1 MQSDIYSV
9 TRLNTEIKGML
20 ESNPVFRNV
29 FVQGEI
35 SNYKAHS
42 SGHHYMTLK
51 DDGAAINAV
60 LFRSD
65 AVRLRFRPENGMKVI
80 ARGRVSSFPKSGQVQ
95 LYLADMMP
103 DGAGALHLAFEQLK
117 QRLQAEGLFAQA
129 HKRILPRMPETI
141 ALVTSPT
148 GAAVHDMLRI
158 LARRWPLARIQLYPA
173 LVQGADAAADLR
185 RALRLANTQGQ
196 ADVIIIGR
204 GGGSLE
210 DLWAFNDEGLARDIY
225 ASSIPVVSAVGH
237 EPDVTISDFVADLRA
252 PTPSGAAE
260 LVTPDGTDV
269 RAFLLQSDA
278 VLGRG
283 LARAIERSRKQFAGM
298 QERFALRTPQ
308 HAIVDKRMLLAHQ
321 VERLLLRSPQYTI
334 ARKRERL
341 SMLSEQV
348 HKLSF
353 EQIENRRSR
362 LARGVTALD
371 ALSPLKVLTRGYAV
385 ALDKQG
391 TAVRDS
397 ASLHIGDTLQVR
409 FAQGEALCRVE
420 ETREDQWQKK

>member
-1 MQSDIYSV
+1 MQSEIYSV

-20 ESNPVFRNV
+20 ESNPAFRNV

-35 SNYKAHS
+35 SNYKAHP

-51 DDGAAINAV
+51 DDDAAIQAV

-65 AVRLRFRPENGMKVI
+65 AARLRFRPENGMKVI

-117 QRLQAEGLFAQA
+117 QRLQAEGLFEQA
-129 HKRILPRMPETI
+129 HKRTLPRMPETI
-141 ALVTSPT
+141 ALITSPT

-158 LARRWPLARIQLYPA
+158 LARRWPLAQVQIYPA
-173 LVQGADAAADLR
+173 LVQGAEAPADLR
-185 RALRLANTQGQ
+185 RALQLANAQAQ
-196 ADVIIIGR
+196 ADIIIIGR

-225 ASSIPVVSAVGH
+225 ASQIPVVSAVGH
-237 EPDVTISDFVADLRA
+237 EPDVTIADYVADLRA

-260 LVTPDGTDV
+260 LVTPDGTEV
-269 RAFLLQSDA
+269 RAFLLQSEA

-283 LARAIERSRKQFAGM
+283 LARAINRSRKRFSGA
-298 QERFALRTPQ
+298 QERLALRTPQ
-308 HAIVDKRMLLAHQ
+308 HIIADKRMLLAHQ
-321 VERLLLRSPQYTI
+321 VERLMLRSPQYAV
-334 ARKRERL
+334 ARGRERL
-341 SMLSEQV
+341 SMLNVRLE
-348 HKLSF
+348 KLPR
-353 EQIENRRSR
+353 EQIQNRRSR
-362 LARGVTALD
+362 LSHNMTALD

-385 ALDKQG
+385 ALDSEG
-391 TAVRDS
+391 NAVRSS
-397 ASLHIGDTLQVR
+397 AALHTGDTLQVR
-409 FAQGEALCRVE
+409 FAQGEALCSVL
-420 ETREDQWQKK
+420 ETRENQWQKK

>member
-20 ESNPVFRNV
+20 ESNPAFHNV

-35 SNYKAHS
+35 SNYKAHP

-65 AVRLRFRPENGMKVI
+65 AARLRFRPENGMKVI

-117 QRLQAEGLFAQA
+117 QRLQAEGLFAQS
-129 HKRILPRMPETI
+129 HKRALPRMPETI
-141 ALVTSPT
+141 ALITSPT

-158 LARRWPLARIQLYPA
+158 LARRWPLARVQIYPA
-173 LVQGADAAADLR
+173 LVQGADAPADLR
-185 RALRLANTQGQ
+185 RALRLANTRAQ
-196 ADVIIIGR
+196 ADMIIIGR

-225 ASSIPVVSAVGH
+225 ASRIPVVSAVGH

-269 RAFLLQSDA
+269 RAFLLHSDA

-283 LARAIERSRKQFAGM
+283 LARTIERSRKRFVGM
-298 QERFALRTPQ
+298 QERLALRTPQ
-308 HAIVDKRMLLAHQ
+308 HAITDKRMLLAHQ

-334 ARKRERL
+334 ARKREQL
-341 SMLSEQV
+341 SMLNQRL
-348 HKLSF
+348 HKLALA
-353 EQIENRRSR
+353 QIQNRRSR
-362 LARGVTALD
+362 LSQDITALD

-385 ALDKQG
+385 ALNKEG

-397 ASLHIGDTLQVR
+397 AALQIGDMLQVR
-409 FAQGEALCRVE
+409 FAHGQVLCRVL
-420 ETREDQWQKK
+420 ETRENQWQKK